1 MDPGMCDFEFG
12 LGTRLTLCCANLGRR
27 LAMLLSLLFLHR
39 FNYLIPHN
47 PNRALPRVGMPLSMR
62 ALSSTD

>member
-1 MDPGMCDFEFG
+1 
-12 LGTRLTLCCANLGRR
+12 
-27 LAMLLSLLFLHR
+27 MLLSLLFLHR

-47 PNRALPRVGMPLSMR
+47 PDRALPRVGMPLSMR